1 MTKLLDD
8 FELNILEKSSVKLDD
23 SITDLIKLVSAEIE
37 HADTT
42 SSKILGL
49 EISASKKQLYLDNW
63 INTDLKQAL
72 NGLKELKVK
81 IINSE
86 QIFSTVKIEKWKTCL
101 TKLENQCE
109 LLRKLS

>member
-101 TKLENQCE
+101 ANLEDKCE
-109 LLRKLS
+109 LLWKLS